1 MKWKVVI
8 QWATKGIEFLEKE
21 TNGEFDSIRDRILY
35 LLTNAYL
42 KNHEEA
48 NSIVCLQLCSNPNA
62 IQVQYLY
69 VLYYIAIKNIS
80 VCLINSI
87 L

>member
-48 NSIVCLQLCSNPNA
+48 SSIVCLQLCSNPNA

-80 VCLINSI
+80 FCLINSI